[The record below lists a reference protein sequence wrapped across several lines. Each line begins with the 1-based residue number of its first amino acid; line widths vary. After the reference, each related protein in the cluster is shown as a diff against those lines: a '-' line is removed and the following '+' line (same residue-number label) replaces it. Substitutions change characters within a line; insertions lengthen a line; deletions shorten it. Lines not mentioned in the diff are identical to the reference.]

1 MFRLLKYV
9 KPYIWLVILAI
20 ALLFVLAN
28 ADLSL
33 PDYLSQIVNIGI
45 QQNGVDSDIPN
56 AIRESQMTNLTLL
69 LMPEDQEL
77 VLNSYQLIDQDSA
90 AFEDVLATYPLVE
103 DEPVYI
109 LKDLDKE
116 ATAELQPVM
125 ARGLSLLY
133 GITQITENPDQASAL
148 ISELPYELPDLP
160 AGTDLFTVLKM
171 APEDRITAFRE
182 QIATQYE
189 NLPSTLTEQLTAQA
203 IKDEYNALGLDLGKL
218 QTNYILKTGGIMI
231 LVALVAGIANIAVSF
246 LASRTSAGVARDI
259 REDVFKKVE
268 SFSSQEFRKFSTA
281 SLITRATNDVTQ
293 IQQVVFMIIRM
304 AFFAP
309 IIGIG
314 GVLHAIDKS
323 PNMWWIIALA
333 VGILLVLIV
342 VVFFIATPKFKII
355 QKLIDRLNLV
365 VRENLSGMMVI
376 RAFQQASL

>member
-69 LMPEDQEL
+69 LMPESRNWL
-77 VLNSYQLIDQDSA
+77 LIHYRLINQDPA

-116 ATAELQPVM
+116 ATAKLQPVM

-148 ISELPYELPDLP
+148 ISELPYKLPDLP
-160 AGTDLFTVLKM
+160 AGTDLFTVLSRPKIGLQRLESKSQPNTKTFP
-171 APEDRITAFRE
+171 AP
-182 QIATQYE
+182 
-189 NLPSTLTEQLTAQA
+189 
-203 IKDEYNALGLDLGKL
+203 
-218 QTNYILKTGGIMI
+218 
-231 LVALVAGIANIAVSF
+231 
-246 LASRTSAGVARDI
+246 
-259 REDVFKKVE
+259 
-268 SFSSQEFRKFSTA
+268 
-281 SLITRATNDVTQ
+281 
-293 IQQVVFMIIRM
+293 
-304 AFFAP
+304 
-309 IIGIG
+309 
-314 GVLHAIDKS
+314 
-323 PNMWWIIALA
+323 
-333 VGILLVLIV
+333 
-342 VVFFIATPKFKII
+342 
-355 QKLIDRLNLV
+355 
-365 VRENLSGMMVI
+365 
-376 RAFQQASL
+376 

>member
-45 QQNGVDSDIPN
+45 QQNGVDSDIPS
-56 AIRESQMTNLTLL
+56 AIRDLQMTNLILFLT
-69 LMPEDQEL
+69 PNEQDL
-77 VLNSYQLIDQDSA
+77 VLDSYQFIDQDA
-90 AFEDVLATYPLVE
+90 AGFEDALATYPLVQ
-103 DEPVYI
+103 DEPIYI
-109 LKDLDKE
+109 LRELDKE
-116 ATAELQPVM
+116 ATDKLQPIM

-160 AGTDLFTVLKM
+160 AGMDLFTALRM
-171 APEDRITAFRE
+171 APEERIATFRE
-182 QIATQYE
+182 QIAIQYDT
-189 NLPSTLTEQLTAQA
+189 LPSTLTEQLTAQA
-203 IKDEYNALGLDLGKL
+203 IKEEYDALGVDLGKL
-218 QTNYILKTGGIMI
+218 QTNYILRTGGIMI

-293 IQQVVFMIIRM
+293 NS
-304 AFFAP
+304 A
-309 IIGIG
+309 
-314 GVLHAIDKS
+314 
-323 PNMWWIIALA
+323 
-333 VGILLVLIV
+333 
-342 VVFFIATPKFKII
+342 
-355 QKLIDRLNLV
+355 
-365 VRENLSGMMVI
+365 SGLYDHQDGLFCADYWYW
-376 RAFQQASL
+376 RGAACD